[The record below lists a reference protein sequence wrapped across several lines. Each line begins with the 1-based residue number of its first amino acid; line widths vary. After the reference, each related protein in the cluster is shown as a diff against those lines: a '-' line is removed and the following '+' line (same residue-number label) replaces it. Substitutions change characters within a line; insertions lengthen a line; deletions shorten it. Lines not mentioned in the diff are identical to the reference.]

1 MLSNISEG
9 KLQMDAFEVGVVLL
23 SHIAVVIIFDNAGK
37 QSGFLYKW
45 VESDKRLV
53 LLESLICMDFLDQFV
68 EWVLVIFEDDLIV
81 DCDVGRIVEKWV

>member
-23 SHIAVVIIFDNAGK
+23 SHITVVIIFYNARK

>member
-1 MLSNISEG
+1 
-9 KLQMDAFEVGVVLL
+9 
-23 SHIAVVIIFDNAGK
+23 
-37 QSGFLYKW
+37 
-45 VESDKRLV
+45 V

>member
-45 VESDKRLV
+45 VEPDKRLV